1 MRKESIMKN
10 TEYDFQTVIDRHST
24 NSLKWDLF
32 DDDYPMWVADMD
44 FMVAPKIQQTILKR
58 ASHPVFGYSIVPDS
72 LFEAYIS
79 WWDRRYGLKM
89 SRDEMLY
96 ATGVMPSISSMI
108 RCLTDVGD
116 EILIQSPVYHVFFY
130 VIEDNNRK
138 VLENELIFRDGKY
151 EIDFDDL
158 DEKLSKVKMMILCN
172 PQNPVG
178 KIWSKEELGQIGE
191 LCKKHDVILISDE
204 IHCDLTDPGTSYNP
218 FMTSSDY
225 NNTILCIS
233 PSKSF
238 NVAGFQSS
246 VVYTKNPELLE
257 KIRTQ
262 LHVDNSDSCNVF
274 AVSAVE
280 AAYNESED
288 WFEELKEVIFEN
300 KQIVK
305 DYLEKELPVIRL
317 VECDATYLLWL
328 DCTSLNVSSNVL
340 SEFLRSN
347 QGLFLS
353 SGSDF
358 GQVGDG
364 FLRLNIACPS
374 KLLKEGL
381 LRLKAGVIALNNINR
396 LSKNIG

>member
-10 TEYDFQTVIDRHST
+10 TEYDFHTVIDRHST

-44 FMVAPKIQQTILKR
+44 FMVAPNIQQAILKR

-72 LFEAYIS
+72 LFEAYIN
-79 WWDRRYGLKM
+79 WWDRRYGLEM

-138 VLENELIFRDGKY
+138 VLENELIFRDGNY

-178 KIWSKEELGQIGE
+178 KIWSKEELGKIGE

-262 LHVDNSDSCNVF
+262 FHVDNSDSCNVF

-288 WFEELKEVIFEN
+288 WLEELKEVIFEN

-305 DYLEKELPVIRL
+305 DYLENELPVIKL

-328 DCTSLNVSSNVL
+328 DCTALNVSSKVL

-358 GQVGDG
+358 GQIGDG
-364 FLRLNIACPS
+364 FLRLNIACPP

-396 LSKNIG
+396 MSKNIG

>member
-1 MRKESIMKN
+1 MKN

-44 FMVAPKIQQTILKR
+44 FMVAPAIREAIQKR
-58 ASHPVFGYSIVPDS
+58 ANHPVYGYNIVPDE
-72 LFEAYIS
+72 LFEAYIN
-79 WWDRRYGLKM
+79 WWDRRYDLKM
-89 SRDEMLY
+89 SKDDMLY
-96 ATGVMPSISSMI
+96 SIGVMPSIASMI

-138 VLENELIFRDGKY
+138 VLENELIFRDGNY

-178 KIWSKEELGQIGE
+178 KIWSKEELGKIGE

-262 LHVDNSDSCNVF
+262 MHIDNSDSCNVF

-288 WFEELKEVIFEN
+288 WLEELKEVIFEN

-396 LSKNIG
+396 MSKNIG